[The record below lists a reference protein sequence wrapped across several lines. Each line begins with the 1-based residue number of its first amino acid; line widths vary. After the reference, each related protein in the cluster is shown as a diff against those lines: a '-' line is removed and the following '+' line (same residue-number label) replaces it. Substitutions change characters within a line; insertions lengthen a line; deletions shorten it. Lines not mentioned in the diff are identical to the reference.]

1 MSYQYTVTER
11 RRRTTNSGG
20 YGYSGNRST
29 FGYWVPLTLTVTAA
43 AIGIAA
49 WIWSE
54 RRDDE
59 EYSSEDEHYPGGI
72 PPPGYAS
79 MSGGLPAQPQQPT
92 GFQGPPPGPQDYQGA
107 PIPGPLQPGG
117 FTVPPTDP
125 RGSQGPPGPGIPDTS
140 GEYRESRSAQVQE
153 DSGLVARVSSA
164 FGFGRAASPAPS
176 DWASKTLAAGAAGVA
191 AAGAM
196 VGGALS
202 TFTGSGSYED
212 HERWSEE
219 ADQRDNQ
226 EEIKQ
231 GIKRRGTADEF
242 FSGSVPLPK
251 SASIANRKRKTVVV
265 VVSAVEAETDSDRDV
280 GHHAVSNDYLSS
292 ASG

>member
-1 MSYQYTVTER
+1 MSYQYTVNER
-11 RRRTTNSGG
+11 RRRTTSSGG

-59 EYSSEDEHYPGGI
+59 DYPSEDEHYPGGV
-72 PPPGYAS
+72 PPPGYAN
-79 MSGGLPAQPQQPT
+79 MSGGLPVQSQHST
-92 GFQGPPPGPQDYQGA
+92 GIQGPPPDFQGY
-107 PIPGPLQPGG
+107 
-117 FTVPPTDP
+117 
-125 RGSQGPPGPGIPDTS
+125 QGPPGPGPTQPGGFGGPQVPQGFQPPPGTGFPDAGT
-140 GEYRESRSAQVQE
+140 EYRSSRSVERQE
-153 DSGLVARVSSA
+153 DTGLVARVSSA
-164 FGFGRAASPAPS
+164 FGFGRTSSPAPN
-176 DWASKTLAAGAAGVA
+176 DWASKTFAAGAAGVA

-196 VGGALS
+196 VGGAINS
-202 TFTGSGSYED
+202 FTGGGSYED

-219 ADQRDNQ
+219 ASQREND

-242 FSGSVPLPK
+242 FSGSVGLPK
-251 SASIANRKRKTVVV
+251 SASTMNSKRKTVVV
-265 VVSAVEAETDSDRDV
+265 VVSAVEKDTPDSSEF
-280 GHHAVSNDYLSS
+280 GNHAVSIQILHIGLN
-292 ASG
+292 